1 MESMKKEEYKN
12 EVIINTKYGNKI
24 KIIFAENDNKDVVDV
39 VLDNLMTS
47 YEKRIGA

>member
-1 MESMKKEEYKN
+1 MESIKKQDYRN
-12 EVIINTKYGNKI
+12 EVIITAKYGNKI